1 MDGIN
6 YFMFKD
12 VVEKETVRVQND
24 NPCAPDYIDSA
35 WLGKDYVNLVQ
46 EELMEDCEDDCAED
60 GDASCENKCKQASRS
75 GGSVSVRLTLLNGNH
90 FNFSASSELKTV
102 AHGDR
107 RAQL

>member
-35 WLGKDYVNLVQ
+35 WLGKDYVNAIQ
-46 EELMEDCEDDCAED
+46 EELMEDCENDCSEDD
-60 GDASCENKCKQASRS
+60 DASCENKCKQSSRS
-75 GGSVSVRLTLLNGNH
+75 GGSVSLPLILL
-90 FNFSASSELKTV
+90 E
-102 AHGDR
+102 
-107 RAQL
+107 

>member
-46 EELMEDCEDDCAED
+46 EELMEDCEDDCSED

-75 GGSVSVRLTLLNGNH
+75 GGSVSVRLILLNGNH